1 MANHA
6 SSDKRIRQS
15 AKRRLHNRY
24 YAKTTR
30 NAIRALR
37 NTTDKTA
44 ALALLPKVTAMLDKL
59 AKNNIIHK
67 NKTCAEIR
75 GLWDTVND
83 FMGGPFLQHAYY
95 DEHNHSILVM
105 EAFVYA
111 ASLVESNLLRK
122 EGSILYSFEWNEKRG
137 E

>member
-67 NKTCAEIR
+67 NKAANLKSGIAIY
-75 GLWDTVND
+75 VN
-83 FMGGPFLQHAYY
+83 
-95 DEHNHSILVM
+95 
-105 EAFVYA
+105 
-111 ASLVESNLLRK
+111 
-122 EGSILYSFEWNEKRG
+122 
-137 E
+137 